1 MPIDIQIPTRKLV
14 LRICLRLVLLIA
26 IIGFSSLFLGPLL
39 KFFLPF
45 LFAFFA
51 ATLLA
56 PVVDKISNH
65 GSRVWNFWSM
75 IMVLLMI
82 VIVCGLIG
90 YFGYYLIHEISDL
103 IESWDSITSYFYEA
117 MYSID
122 KLFDGG
128 IDFTPAQIEMQ
139 LQEFIQSGIDFITE
153 KISTWAPTVFSGVT
167 NVASAI
173 GSFVIAF
180 LFFLVGV
187 YFIIADYPSIRARID
202 GSIPGI
208 IRPHMK
214 HLKDAAGSAMFGY
227 IKSQLILSGTVAL
240 IIFIV
245 LTIYGQKYSLLIA
258 IAAGI
263 IDLIPFFGSGTV
275 LVPWAVITL
284 LFGDYVKALV
294 LLGLAFI
301 LFLFRKVAE
310 PKVMGNQTG
319 LSPLTSL
326 ICIYIG
332 MKLGGVLGMIL
343 VPVLCMVLVGLDSTG
358 FFDPSKQDIKML
370 FGRIID
376 AATIHKTKE

>member
-1 MPIDIQIPTRKLV
+1 MVTENQVPTRKLV
-14 LRICLRLVLLIA
+14 LRICLRLVLVLLV
-26 IIGFSSLFLGPLL
+26 IGFSSLFLGPLL
-39 KFFLPF
+39 SLFLPF
-45 LFAFFA
+45 LLAFFA

-75 IMVLLMI
+75 MMVLLLI
-82 VIVCGLIG
+82 VLVCGLVG
-90 YFGYYLIHEISDL
+90 YLGYYLVHEISDL
-103 IESWDSITSYFYEA
+103 IESWDSMTAYFYEA
-117 MYSID
+117 LNALD
-122 KLFDGG
+122 RLFDGG
-128 IDFTPAQIEMQ
+128 IDFTPAQLEMQ
-139 LQEFIQSGIDFITE
+139 LQEFLQGGINFITE
-153 KISTWAPTVFSGVT
+153 KVSAWAPSVFSGVT
-167 NVASAI
+167 NIASAI

-187 YFIIADYPSIRARID
+187 YFIISDYPAIRGRIS
-202 GSIPGI
+202 GGIPDI
-208 IRPHMK
+208 IRPHMQ
-214 HLKDAAGSAMFGY
+214 HLKEAAGSAMFGY

-240 IIFIV
+240 VIFIV

-258 IAAGI
+258 IAAGF

-294 LLGLAFI
+294 LLGLAFV

-310 PKVMGNQTG
+310 PKVMGDQTG

-326 ICIYIG
+326 ICIYVG
-332 MKLGGVLGMIL
+332 MKIGGVLGMIL
-343 VPVLCMVLVGLDSTG
+343 VPVLCMVLVGLDRAG
-358 FFDPSKQDIKML
+358 FFDPTKQDVKLL

-376 AATIHKTKE
+376 AARIQKKED

>member
-1 MPIDIQIPTRKLV
+1 MITDNQVPTRKLV
-14 LRICLRLVLLIA
+14 LRICLRLVLVLLIV
-26 IIGFSSLFLGPLL
+26 GFSSLFLGPLL
-39 KFFLPF
+39 NFFLPF
-45 LFAFFA
+45 LLAFFT
-51 ATLLA
+51 ATILA

-75 IMVLLMI
+75 MMVLLLI
-82 VIVCGLIG
+82 VIVCGLVG
-90 YFGYYLIHEISDL
+90 YLGYYLVREIVDL
-103 IESWDSITSYFYEA
+103 IESWDSMTAYFYEA
-117 MYSID
+117 MNAID
-122 KLFDGG
+122 RLFDGG
-128 IDFTPAQIEMQ
+128 IDFTPAQIENQ
-139 LQEFIQSGIDFITE
+139 LQEFVQSGIDFVTE
-153 KISTWAPTVFSGVT
+153 KVSTWAPTLFSGVT

-180 LFFLVGV
+180 VFFLVGV
-187 YFIIADYPSIRARID
+187 YFIISDYPAIRGRISS
-202 GSIPGI
+202 GIPDI
-208 IRPHMK
+208 IHPHMQ

-258 IAAGI
+258 IAAGF

-275 LVPWAVITL
+275 LVPWAIITL

-294 LLGLAFI
+294 LLGLAFV

-310 PKVMGNQTG
+310 PKVLGDQTG
-319 LSPLTSL
+319 LRPLTSL

-343 VPVLCMVLVGLDSTG
+343 VPVLCMVLVGLDRSG
-358 FFDPSKQDIKML
+358 FFDPTKQDVKML
-370 FGRIID
+370 FTRIIE
-376 AATIHKTKE
+376 AARIHKTEE